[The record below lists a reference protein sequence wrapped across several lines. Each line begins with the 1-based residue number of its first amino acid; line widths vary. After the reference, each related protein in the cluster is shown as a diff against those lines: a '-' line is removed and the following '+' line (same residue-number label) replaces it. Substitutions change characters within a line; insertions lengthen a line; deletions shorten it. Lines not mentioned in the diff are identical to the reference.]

1 MSAPLAAPRP
11 TSVTIAIVLGWI
23 GVVADAIG
31 GVALLVLAGNADVLS
46 SLSTDA
52 STARTMGIILLVV
65 AVILAACV
73 YLLGNGSNAVRMLL
87 SVVMILRVAVSVWV
101 IIALGT
107 HNLTEAVVTIVISS
121 VVLWLVWNQKANE
134 FFATN

>member
-31 GVALLVLAGNADVLS
+31 GVALLVIAGNADVLS

-52 STARTMGIILLVV
+52 STARTMGIVSLVV

-87 SVVMILRVAVSVWV
+87 SIVMILRVAVSVWV